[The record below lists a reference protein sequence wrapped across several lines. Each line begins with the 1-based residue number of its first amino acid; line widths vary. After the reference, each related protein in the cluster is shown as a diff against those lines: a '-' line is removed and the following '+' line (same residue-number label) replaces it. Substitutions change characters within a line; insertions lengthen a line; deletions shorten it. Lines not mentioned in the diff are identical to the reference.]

1 MKKPIAPIIPIKPK
15 KCYTVYDKDISLSFE
30 GECDKTIS
38 FTDIIDKIGK
48 RLSISRE
55 DVLELVS
62 IRELTIEDK
71 HHYKGRIS
79 GGPKLVNGSFSVR
92 IRQENPYY
100 ELQLVKYEEEQNTYL
115 SRQEEYKKE
124 LEEFYNWKHENR
136 KKELRLDAEKRIRIA
151 MEDLAKLDAES

>member
-15 KCYTVYDKDISLSFE
+15 KCYIVHDKNISLSFE
-30 GECDKTIS
+30 GERDKTIS

-62 IRELTIEDK
+62 IHSLTIEDK
-71 HHYKGRIS
+71 HHYKGGIS
-79 GGPKLVNGSFSVR
+79 GGPKLVNGRFSVM
-92 IRQENPYY
+92 IHVENPHY

-124 LEEFYNWKHENR
+124 LEKFYDWKHENR